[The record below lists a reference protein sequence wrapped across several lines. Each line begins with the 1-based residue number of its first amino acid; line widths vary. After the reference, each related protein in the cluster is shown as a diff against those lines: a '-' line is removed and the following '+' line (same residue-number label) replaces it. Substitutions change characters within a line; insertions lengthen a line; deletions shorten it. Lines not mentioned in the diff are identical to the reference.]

1 MGLRQR
7 FSNFLFGKAEKR
19 GWIDDLKGNYLRWGS
34 RFVTDESIMQSS
46 DVNELVNDISNQVAM
61 AEPIVIDPNGTEHP
75 SHVVIKQLKHPN
87 SYQTGFEYAK
97 LQANTLLLRGEVFPA
112 RLGDELHLVSDVS
125 YDLNERLVETFKVG
139 GTPIPGS
146 MIQHIKQVNTSALTG
161 HGLAYLGKRTLTGV
175 MNAEQVLTD
184 KYAKGGLLAFLLKLD
199 SHLNPAN
206 STQSQLV
213 QAIKGQLEG
222 LDNQDTVK
230 MMTLGKGY
238 EIDTLKSPV
247 EDDKILAYLN
257 VYKKDLGKYLGINV
271 ETYQKMMES
280 DVEKAMMYLH
290 NKAVR
295 PMLQN
300 LSEHYTRLF
309 FGDNGWQVK
318 WKINI
323 LDFVPYSVKT
333 NIGYNIVRT
342 GITTPDS
349 VAEMLGFKPQGTPES
364 QSVYISNDLTEIG
377 KKNATD
383 DSLPTKKGGD
393 DNENSGN

>member
-7 FSNFLFGKAEKR
+7 FSDFLFGQVEKR
-19 GWIDDLKGNYLRWGS
+19 GWVDDLKGNYIRWGT
-34 RFVTDESIMQSS
+34 RFVNDESIMQSS

-61 AEPIVIDPNGTEHP
+61 AEPVVIDPNGNEHT
-75 SHVVIKQLKHPN
+75 SHAVIKQLKHPN
-87 SYQTGFEYAK
+87 NYQTGFEFAK
-97 LQANTLLLRGEVFPA
+97 LQVNTLLLRGEVFPA
-112 RLGDELHLVSDVS
+112 RLNSELHLVNDVS

-139 GTPIPGS
+139 GTQIPGS
-146 MIQHIKQVNTSALTG
+146 MIRHVKQVNTDPLHG
-161 HGLAYLGKRTLTGV
+161 RGLAYLGKRTLTGV

-213 QAIKGQLEG
+213 TAIKGQLEG

-230 MMTLGKGY
+230 MLTLGKGY

-271 ETYQKMMES
+271 DTYQKMMET

-295 PMLQN
+295 PILQN
-300 LSEHYTRLF
+300 LGEHYTQLF

-342 GITTPDS
+342 GITTPDD
-349 VAEMLGFKPQGTPES
+349 VAKMLGFEPQGTPES
-364 QSVYISNDLTEIG
+364 QAIYISNDLTEIG
-377 KKNATD
+377 KKDATD
-383 DSLPTKKGGD
+383 DSLPTKKGGE
-393 DNENSGN
+393 DNENTRN